1 MAFAL
6 PPRAQRAV
14 TTHGVDLA
22 ARMCGAIRR
31 TCELT
36 GHLAELLARRAE
48 LEAELDRADTIQLHE
63 SARLAVR
70 TIVRLLAPPGAAP
83 TVLGVSADP
92 AEMDA
97 WVDLL
102 DELLTD
108 AQASYGG
115 AQGRLA
121 RAAEEAP

>member
-1 MAFAL
+1 MAFPV
-6 PPRAQRAV
+6 PPRVQRAA

-22 ARMCGAIRR
+22 LLCRAICRA
-31 TCELT
+31 CDLT

-48 LEAELDRADTIQLHE
+48 LEARPDPSDTIQLHE

-70 TIVRLLAPPGAAP
+70 TIVRLLAPGGAVP
-83 TVLGVSADP
+83 IVLGISADP
-92 AEMDA
+92 DELDA

-108 AQASYGG
+108 VQASYGG
-115 AQGRLA
+115 AQGRLE

>member
-1 MAFAL
+1 MAFPV
-6 PPRAQRAV
+6 PPRVQRAV
-14 TTHGVDLA
+14 STRRVDLA
-22 ARMCGAIRR
+22 ALRGAIRR
-31 TCELT
+31 SCDLT

-48 LEAELDRADTIQLHE
+48 LEAQPDPSEIAGLHE
-63 SARLAVR
+63 SARLAVG
-70 TIVRLLAPPGAAP
+70 TVVRLLAPPGAAP
-83 TVLGVSADP
+83 TVLGISAD
-92 AEMDA
+92 ADELDA

-115 AQGRLA
+115 AQGRLE